1 MSVSSTNIRKDL
13 LNSEIKPKQFNYQ
26 TYKKQASVKYDHLSK
41 DISKKLN
48 ECCVLNFIRSSER
61 KGTAKTA
68 MSDTEMDYDLCMI
81 NKYDENL
88 NTSLSFIS
96 EFDLEEDV
104 KENNSSFESCDN
116 DISIEQ
122 IKIVKN
128 IKNCKRSSIQEDIE
142 NEDQLENDW
151 KDIQELL
158 LKKNLS

>member
-1 MSVSSTNIRKDL
+1 MSVSSTNIRKNL
-13 LNSEIKPKQFNYQ
+13 LNSEIKSNKLNKQ
-26 TYKKQASVKYDHLSK
+26 TYKKQTSVKNDHLSK
-41 DISKKLN
+41 DIFKKLN
-48 ECCVLNFIRSSER
+48 ECSVFNFIRSSER
-61 KGTAKTA
+61 KDTVKTDI
-68 MSDTEMDYDLCMI
+68 SDTQMDYDLCMI

>member
-1 MSVSSTNIRKDL
+1 
-13 LNSEIKPKQFNYQ
+13 
-26 TYKKQASVKYDHLSK
+26 
-41 DISKKLN
+41 
-48 ECCVLNFIRSSER
+48 
-61 KGTAKTA
+61 
-68 MSDTEMDYDLCMI
+68 MDYDLCMI

>member
-1 MSVSSTNIRKDL
+1 MSVSSTNIRKNL
-13 LNSEIKPKQFNYQ
+13 LNSEIKSNKLNKQ
-26 TYKKQASVKYDHLSK
+26 TYKKQTSVKNDHLSK
-41 DISKKLN
+41 DIFKKLN

-158 LKKNLS
+158 LKKNLF